1 MVELASNM
9 KVIYIHQ
16 YFRTP
21 NQGGA
26 VRSYH
31 LAKGLVEAGISVE
44 IITAHDLPDYDQR
57 WIDGIRVHY
66 LPVNYT
72 QKFGFLKRIWA
83 FWQFV
88 VKAKRL
94 IKKLPRPDLLYIT
107 STPLTTGL
115 IGLWAKKRMAL
126 PYIFEVRDLWPEAPI
141 QVGAIRNPFIKKMLF
156 ALEKRIYDQAL
167 SLVALSSGIAA
178 HLQKISPM
186 REVALISNFSDL
198 NTFFPMEKNQKLTQ
212 ELGLSKELTIAYT
225 GALGQVNAVEELL
238 DLAEMAQSQKKN
250 WNFLIM
256 GTGSHEENLRKIAH
270 TKNLFNVRFIPFG
283 SKEKV
288 NETLSLAD
296 FAWISFAHLPVLKT
310 NSPNKFFDALA
321 AGKAILVNHKG
332 WFHDLVKTHE
342 LGISCLP
349 GKMES
354 AFVKLEKL
362 AENPEQIELMCR
374 NSRKLAETY
383 FTKEIAVSRLLEVVS
398 PSNDRNLNKGESGG
412 SVRVRN
418 I

>member
-1 MVELASNM
+1 M

-21 NQGGA
+21 DQGGA

-31 LAKGLVEAGISVE
+31 LAKGLVEAGIGVE
-44 IITAHDLPDYDQR
+44 MITSHELPDYDQR

-66 LPVNYT
+66 LPVNYD

-88 VKAKRL
+88 VKARKL
-94 IKKLPRPDLLYIT
+94 VKKLPRPDLLYIT

-115 IGLWAKKRMAL
+115 IGLWSKKRLAL

-141 QVGAIRNPFIKKMLF
+141 QVGAIKNPLTKRLLYE
-156 ALEKRIYDQAL
+156 LEKRIYDQAL
-167 SLVALSSGIAA
+167 SLVALSPGIAA
-178 HLQKISPM
+178 HLQKISPK
-186 REVALISNFSDL
+186 REVALIPNFSDL
-198 NTFFPMEKNQKLTQ
+198 NVFYPEEKNQKLAQ
-212 ELGLSKELTIAYT
+212 QLGLSIGLTIAYT

-238 DLAEMAQSQKKN
+238 ELAEMAQNQKKD

-270 TKNLFNVRFIPFG
+270 SKSLLNVRFIPFG
-283 SKEKV
+283 PKEKV
-288 NETLSLAD
+288 NAVLSLAD

-332 WFHDLVKTHE
+332 WVFDLVKTHE

-349 GKMES
+349 GRMKS
-354 AFVKLEKL
+354 AFAKLENL
-362 AENPEQIELMCR
+362 ADNPAQLELMGK

-383 FTKEIAVSRLLEVVS
+383 FSKEIAVNRLLEVIN
-398 PSNDRNLNKGESGG
+398 PTDDRNLNKGESER
-412 SVRVRN
+412 SFRVRN